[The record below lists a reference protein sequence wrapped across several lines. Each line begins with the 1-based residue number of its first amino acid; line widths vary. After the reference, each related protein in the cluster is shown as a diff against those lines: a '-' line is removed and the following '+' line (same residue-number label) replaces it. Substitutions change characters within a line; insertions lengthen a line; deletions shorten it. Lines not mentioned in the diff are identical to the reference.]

1 MLSFS
6 DSQSFSVS
14 GMSGYS
20 NFSAYESS
28 VSLAGGT
35 FKVRWHMTVTL
46 QYSCIH
52 TAWSQPSI
60 HHHVQVYEDSSCVD
74 QPSSARPPGKQS
86 MRTSRVTNLSSVLE
100 STNQGSFQAYE
111 DSLQSIHGSRR
122 MGDSAAS
129 WPFADALHRTAV
141 AAQCAPG
148 EYCMATDTKA
158 RLLEST

>member
-46 QYSCIH
+46 LMYTHS
-52 TAWSQPSI
+52 
-60 HHHVQVYEDSSCVD
+60 
-74 QPSSARPPGKQS
+74 
-86 MRTSRVTNLSSVLE
+86 LE
-100 STNQGSFQAYE
+100 SSPQY
-111 DSLQSIHGSRR
+111 IIMCRY
-122 MGDSAAS
+122 MK
-129 WPFADALHRTAV
+129 TAPV
-141 AAQCAPG
+141 
-148 EYCMATDTKA
+148 
-158 RLLEST
+158 